1 MFWLSEAAG
10 MRAGIRAARIIAAPT
25 SAPIQAINRYWDTKR
40 AGRFAPRRAD
50 IDPAGIT
57 EHMPNLMLI
66 DVLRDG
72 DYRYR
77 LIGTAFTDGK
87 GKDATDKRLTGVFAA
102 QPEVVRLFKARFGAV
117 VGDRS
122 PLFSAGKGYWENK
135 PRRAAPVRVRVLS
148 AVGRRRD
155 RQHDPDGAADLLAG
169 PGLRSR
175 LKGDA
180 PICHTTR
187 RSARLLRSPTIAAK

>member
-1 MFWLSEAAG
+1 MFWLSESAG
-10 MRAGIRAARIIAAPT
+10 MRAGIRDARIVVAPT

-50 IDPAGIT
+50 IDPAEIT
-57 EHMPNLMLI
+57 AHMPNLMLI

-87 GKDATDKRLTGVFAA
+87 GKNATGKRLTEVFAA
-102 QPEVVRLFKARFGAV
+102 QPEVVRLFKARFGAG

-122 PLFSAGKGYWENK
+122 PLFSAGNVYWESK
-135 PRRAAPVRVRVLS
+135 PDELRLFECGYFPLS
-148 AVGRRRD
+148 D
-155 RQHDPDGAADLLAG
+155 DGETVNMILMELLIYW
-169 PGLRSR
+169 PGE
-175 LKGDA
+175 A
-180 PICHTTR
+180 
-187 RSARLLRSPTIAAK
+187 